1 MFLLNHLNYSI
12 PKIVAI
18 TFLRGNVAWIL
29 SVVFLNSVS
38 DTTDGLFKLFT
49 LSSLVVSL
57 TTSEGFVLFLSDDQS
72 LPIGPCFANSEISFI
87 SFFAA
92 LYNSV

>member
-1 MFLLNHLNYSI
+1 M
-12 PKIVAI
+12 
-18 TFLRGNVAWIL
+18 
-29 SVVFLNSVS
+29 
-38 DTTDGLFKLFT
+38 
-49 LSSLVVSL
+49 SSLVVSL